1 MMKLAICDDD
11 IKTIS
16 RAEEVIAAYNR
27 VSVLDSQFSP
37 SSFTCPTTLR
47 DEITDGQ
54 IFDAFIL
61 DIEME
66 MLDGFSLARE
76 IRKYMPTAAIIFLS
90 SHTEYNYTQE
100 GYKVR
105 ALRYVSKLTMET
117 SLMEALETAAKACQF
132 PDIKYFTISHYND
145 ILRIPYDE
153 IIYIHRVSRTTEI
166 VTENNDRP
174 VIRMALKE
182 VMDKLDDHRF
192 VYTDRSCIVNGNFVV
207 SVQKSALCLRNG
219 ETLPVSRKMMSQVKT
234 DLLSLW
240 GGLK

>member
-11 IKTIS
+11 SKTIS

-27 VSVLDSQFSP
+27 VSALDSQFSS

-54 IFDAFIL
+54 IFDTFIL

-105 ALRYVSKLTMET
+105 ALRYV
-117 SLMEALETAAKACQF
+117 
-132 PDIKYFTISHYND
+132 
-145 ILRIPYDE
+145 
-153 IIYIHRVSRTTEI
+153 
-166 VTENNDRP
+166 
-174 VIRMALKE
+174 
-182 VMDKLDDHRF
+182 
-192 VYTDRSCIVNGNFVV
+192 
-207 SVQKSALCLRNG
+207 
-219 ETLPVSRKMMSQVKT
+219 
-234 DLLSLW
+234 
-240 GGLK
+240 

>member
-66 MLDGFSLARE
+66 MLDGKGDTQVYAHSRYHF
-76 IRKYMPTAAIIFLS
+76 PFLS
-90 SHTEYNYTQE
+90 Y
-100 GYKVR
+100 
-105 ALRYVSKLTMET
+105 
-117 SLMEALETAAKACQF
+117 
-132 PDIKYFTISHYND
+132 
-145 ILRIPYDE
+145 
-153 IIYIHRVSRTTEI
+153 
-166 VTENNDRP
+166 
-174 VIRMALKE
+174 
-182 VMDKLDDHRF
+182 
-192 VYTDRSCIVNGNFVV
+192 
-207 SVQKSALCLRNG
+207 
-219 ETLPVSRKMMSQVKT
+219 
-234 DLLSLW
+234 
-240 GGLK
+240 

>member
-1 MMKLAICDDD
+1 MMKVAVCDDD
-11 IKTIS
+11 SKTIS
-16 RAEEVIAAYNR
+16 QVEKVIAAYNG
-27 VSVLDSQFSP
+27 VSSLDSQFCP
-37 SSFTCPTTLR
+37 YSFTCPTTLR

-54 IFDAFIL
+54 FFDAFIL

-76 IRKYMPTAAIIFLS
+76 IRKYMPTAAIVFLS

-117 SLMEALETAAKACQF
+117 SLIEALEAAARACQF

-153 IIYIHRVSRTTEI
+153 IVYIHRVSRTTEI
-166 VTENNDRP
+166 VIENSDRP
-174 VIRMALKE
+174 VIRMTLKE

-192 VYTDRSCIVNGNFVV
+192 VYIDRSCIVNGNFVV

-219 ETLPVSRKMMSQVKT
+219 ETLPVSRKMMPRVKS